1 MKKHNDFIFFFTVVF
16 FLGIFAVFLEKAEAH
31 KNNSAI
37 VREIKE
43 LEVKEADGNKVL

>member
-1 MKKHNDFIFFFTVVF
+1 MRKNNNFIFFFIVVF

-31 KNNSAI
+31 KNNSPI

-43 LEVKEADGNKVL
+43 LEVKEADGNEAL

>member
-1 MKKHNDFIFFFTVVF
+1 MKKHTDFIFFFTVVF

-37 VREIKE
+37 VREIK
-43 LEVKEADGNKVL
+43 